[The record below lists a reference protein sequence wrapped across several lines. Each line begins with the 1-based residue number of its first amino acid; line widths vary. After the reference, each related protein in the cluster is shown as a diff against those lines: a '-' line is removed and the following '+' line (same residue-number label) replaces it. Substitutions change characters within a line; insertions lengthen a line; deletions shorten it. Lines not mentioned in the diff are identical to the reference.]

1 MFFLTQNAY
10 FDLLLQLLSKTYLTQ
25 RRIRRDI
32 ITNVRKF
39 SCEVPV
45 LLVRVL
51 YNFTYLDRFAKNTQ
65 IPNFT
70 EIRPVGAELYHA
82 DGQTDGQA
90 DTTKL
95 IVVFSNFAN
104 APKTA
109 GP

>member
-1 MFFLTQNAY
+1 VFSFSLHIESEIFL
-10 FDLLLQLLSKTYLTQ
+10 LWKK
-25 RRIRRDI
+25 IKRDI
-32 ITNVRKF
+32 IDVRKF

-45 LLVRVL
+45 ILVRVL
-51 YNFTYLDRFAKNTQ
+51 YNLIFAKNTQ
-65 IPNFT
+65 IPNLT

-109 GP
+109 CPRKLTAD